1 MPNINPASDLT
12 SRKRYCLTEG
22 QGVSNC
28 CSGPVGPPGPSGA
41 AGPPGVTGLPGTL
54 TIDAPIYEILFS
66 DGASGASASP
76 FLIYN
81 IVSDR
86 LAVGQGVA
94 GLPKVQSSTSQIA
107 IGNAAGANQSTSGVI
122 AIGNNAGYT
131 QQGLDAIAI
140 GYNAGYFQSNNA
152 DRAIAIGAYAG
163 QSQSASSIILNA
175 AGTIGATTDGGVAGF
190 FVNPIR
196 AVNSTVLNPICY
208 DISKSEIVYNTAS
221 NYPLFKGYVAGVFEV
236 NGSDPVVS
244 STVSAVTY
252 DTLTNSTGGLTPP
265 SPSTTRIVLPKVGLY
280 EFISVLQCTT
290 PGSPTTVSAWHTLN
304 GSTFTTAR
312 TVSVTSGVYTILTVS
327 TIIETALVTDYVE
340 LQVYSPGGATLTTFT
355 VGSSPSITNS
365 AVVTTVKLV
374 G

>member
-12 SRKRYCLTEG
+12 ARKRYCLTEG

-41 AGPPGVTGLPGTL
+41 PGATGLPGTL

-81 IVSDR
+81 IVNDR

-94 GLPKVQSSTSQIA
+94 GVPKVQTSSSQIA

-122 AIGNNAGYT
+122 ALGNNAGYT
-131 QQGLDAIAI
+131 QQGVDAIAI
-140 GYNAGYFQSNNA
+140 GYNAGYFQSTNA

-175 AGTIGATTDGGVAGF
+175 AGAIGATTDGGVAGF

-196 AVNSTVLNPICY
+196 ASGTTYLYPMSY
-208 DISKSEIVYNTAS
+208 DISKSEIVYNTSS

-236 NGSDPVVS
+236 KTSDPIVS

-252 DTLTNSTGGLTPP
+252 DTLTNSTGGLALS
-265 SPSTTRIVLPKVGLY
+265 SPSTQIVLPTVGLY
-280 EFISVLQCTT
+280 EFISVLQCSTS
-290 PGSPTTVSAWHTLN
+290 GSLPTTVSAWHTLN
-304 GSTFTTAR
+304 GSTLTTAR
-312 TVSVTSGVYTILTVS
+312 TVTVTSGVSTNLTVTS
-327 TIIETALVTDYVE
+327 IIKTALVSDYVQ
-340 LQVYSPGGATLTTFT
+340 LQVYCPGGSGANLETFT
-355 VGSSPSITNS
+355 VGSSPNPTNS